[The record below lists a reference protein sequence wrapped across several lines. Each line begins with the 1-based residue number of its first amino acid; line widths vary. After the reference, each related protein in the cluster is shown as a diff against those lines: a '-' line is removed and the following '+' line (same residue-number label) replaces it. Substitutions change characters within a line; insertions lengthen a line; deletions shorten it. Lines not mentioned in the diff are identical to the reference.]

1 MQITTKY
8 DMYQGLLN
16 KMVGGHKRAG
26 SSLSIGKPQTMNFSA
41 YELQGVKYGDFSLRY
56 TPSNLTFSE
65 PNWDQIVTKREP
77 THPDGYYIDQIKE
90 LARKCFATG
99 DMYEDESRA
108 IYRGYVSSVSPDRK
122 AIYDEVMA
130 KTGGKMPA
138 SSMFWDHD
146 GNKTLSYE
154 YDYGTYSA
162 IWNQTEIDRSKDLDA
177 AYFDEIH
184 RLYDKYGDSAA
195 GHISLDKIHRD
206 MQAEASPAIVP
217 NVGATIDVSV

>member
-65 PNWDQIVTKREP
+65 PNWDKIVTKREP
-77 THPDGYYIDQIKE
+77 THPDDYYIDQIKE

-108 IYRGYVSSVSPDRK
+108 IYRGYVSSERRSMTRSWQRRAERCPHPVCFGITMATRRFRMNTTMGRIRRFGIKRK
-122 AIYDEVMA
+122 SI
-130 KTGGKMPA
+130 GQR
-138 SSMFWDHD
+138 
-146 GNKTLSYE
+146 
-154 YDYGTYSA
+154 
-162 IWNQTEIDRSKDLDA
+162 I
-177 AYFDEIH
+177 
-184 RLYDKYGDSAA
+184 
-195 GHISLDKIHRD
+195 
-206 MQAEASPAIVP
+206 
-217 NVGATIDVSV
+217 

>member
-65 PNWDQIVTKREP
+65 PNWDKIVTKREP
-77 THPDGYYIDQIKE
+77 THPDDYYIDQIKE

-99 DMYEDESRA
+99 DMYEDESQS
-108 IYRGYVSSVSPDRK
+108 IYQGYVSSVSPDRK

-162 IWNQTEIDRSKDLDA
+162 IWNQTEIDRSG
-177 AYFDEIH
+177 F
-184 RLYDKYGDSAA
+184 RC
-195 GHISLDKIHRD
+195 
-206 MQAEASPAIVP
+206 
-217 NVGATIDVSV
+217 SVL